1 MQIGTTFTDLG
12 KVTKYIS
19 YTQLFYSISYLEKYQ
34 LDHGT
39 TGNKYLQAEFE

>member
-19 YTQLFYSISYLEKYQ
+19 YTQLFYSISYLEKDQ
-34 LDHGT
+34 LDGT